1 MTDLFDKLYSQFL
14 RGKTNR
20 KDFEGF
26 KESLNHLSDQELAE
40 RMEAFWDEN
49 TVYPSMEVGRK
60 REIHRRLRL
69 QIHPP
74 KISIRWSRIVA
85 AAAVIAVLSVTAW
98 NFSLLHE
105 LQNANSSFLA
115 EVPAGDKV
123 QLTLP
128 DKSSVKLN
136 SESSLSYAYVNGK
149 RVARLK
155 GEGYFQVSKD
165 RKHPFVVQVG
175 NLNIEVLGTCFNVYS
190 YEENDF
196 VETSLIEGSV
206 RLYDSKSPSESFIL
220 KPSQRNIQSN
230 FKGLLMTFYGS
241 TSIKTGNPEL
251 NSLVATRGMSGM
263 MNTIWLILCAM
274 CFGGA
279 MAASGMLGSITSV
292 FLRFMKRTVGLVT
305 STVASGLFLNI
316 CTADQ
321 YISIILTGNMFK
333 DIYEKKGYES
343 RLLSRTVED
352 SVTVTSVLIPWN
364 TCGMTQATILG
375 VATFI
380 YLPYCFFNLIS
391 PLMSITIAAIGFKI
405 KRKNEKAKSVV
416 AG

>member
-14 RGKTNR
+14 SGKTNR

-74 KISIRWSRIVA
+74 KISIRWSRIVV

-220 KPSQRNIQSN
+220 KPSQKAIYSKNNGKISFHNTDNVKPKIRKQSQWQSQ
-230 FKGLLMTFYGS
+230 L
-241 TSIKTGNPEL
+241 
-251 NSLVATRGMSGM
+251 
-263 MNTIWLILCAM
+263 
-274 CFGGA
+274 
-279 MAASGMLGSITSV
+279 
-292 FLRFMKRTVGLVT
+292 
-305 STVASGLFLNI
+305 
-316 CTADQ
+316 Q
-321 YISIILTGNMFK
+321 
-333 DIYEKKGYES
+333 
-343 RLLSRTVED
+343 
-352 SVTVTSVLIPWN
+352 
-364 TCGMTQATILG
+364 
-375 VATFI
+375 
-380 YLPYCFFNLIS
+380 
-391 PLMSITIAAIGFKI
+391 
-405 KRKNEKAKSVV
+405 
-416 AG
+416 

>member
-1 MTDLFDKLYSQFL
+1 M
-14 RGKTNR
+14 
-20 KDFEGF
+20 
-26 KESLNHLSDQELAE
+26 NHLSDQELAE

-74 KISIRWSRIVA
+74 KISIRWSRIVV

-220 KPSQRNIQSN
+220 KPSQKAIYSKNNGKISFHNTDNVKETAWTQNHLVFQKIERWYGVHIDLLCPEIANDQISGS
-230 FKGLLMTFYGS
+230 FKDEQLSYVMEALKFQYGFNYE
-241 TSIKTGNPEL
+241 ITGN
-251 NSLVATRGMSGM
+251 NV
-263 MNTIWLILCAM
+263 TINKSNQL
-274 CFGGA
+274 
-279 MAASGMLGSITSV
+279 
-292 FLRFMKRTVGLVT
+292 
-305 STVASGLFLNI
+305 
-316 CTADQ
+316 
-321 YISIILTGNMFK
+321 
-333 DIYEKKGYES
+333 
-343 RLLSRTVED
+343 
-352 SVTVTSVLIPWN
+352 
-364 TCGMTQATILG
+364 
-375 VATFI
+375 
-380 YLPYCFFNLIS
+380 
-391 PLMSITIAAIGFKI
+391 KI
-405 KRKNEKAKSVV
+405 K
-416 AG
+416 

>member
-14 RGKTNR
+14 SGKTNR

-74 KISIRWSRIVA
+74 KISIRWSRIVV

-220 KPSQRNIQSN
+220 KPSQKAIYSKNLVFESEKLGSVFQKIERWYGVHIDLLCPEIANDQISGS
-230 FKGLLMTFYGS
+230 FKDEQLSYVMEALKFQYGFNYE
-241 TSIKTGNPEL
+241 ITGN
-251 NSLVATRGMSGM
+251 NV
-263 MNTIWLILCAM
+263 TINKSNQL
-274 CFGGA
+274 
-279 MAASGMLGSITSV
+279 
-292 FLRFMKRTVGLVT
+292 
-305 STVASGLFLNI
+305 
-316 CTADQ
+316 
-321 YISIILTGNMFK
+321 
-333 DIYEKKGYES
+333 
-343 RLLSRTVED
+343 
-352 SVTVTSVLIPWN
+352 
-364 TCGMTQATILG
+364 
-375 VATFI
+375 
-380 YLPYCFFNLIS
+380 
-391 PLMSITIAAIGFKI
+391 KI
-405 KRKNEKAKSVV
+405 K
-416 AG
+416 

>member
-14 RGKTNR
+14 SGKTNR

-136 SESSLSYAYVNGK
+136 SESSLSYAYVNGAC
-149 RVARLK
+149 RPF
-155 GEGYFQVSKD
+155 EGRGVLPGFQG
-165 RKHPFVVQVG
+165 Q
-175 NLNIEVLGTCFNVYS
+175 
-190 YEENDF
+190 
-196 VETSLIEGSV
+196 ETSVCRAGRQSEYRSV
-206 RLYDSKSPSESFIL
+206 GD
-220 KPSQRNIQSN
+220 
-230 FKGLLMTFYGS
+230 LLQ
-241 TSIKTGNPEL
+241 
-251 NSLVATRGMSGM
+251 
-263 MNTIWLILCAM
+263 C
-274 CFGGA
+274 
-279 MAASGMLGSITSV
+279 
-292 FLRFMKRTVGLVT
+292 
-305 STVASGLFLNI
+305 LF
-316 CTADQ
+316 
-321 YISIILTGNMFK
+321 
-333 DIYEKKGYES
+333 
-343 RLLSRTVED
+343 V
-352 SVTVTSVLIPWN
+352 
-364 TCGMTQATILG
+364 
-375 VATFI
+375 
-380 YLPYCFFNLIS
+380 
-391 PLMSITIAAIGFKI
+391 
-405 KRKNEKAKSVV
+405 
-416 AG
+416 

>member
-136 SESSLSYAYVNGK
+136 SESSLSY
-149 RVARLK
+149 
-155 GEGYFQVSKD
+155 FQVSKD

-220 KPSQRNIQSN
+220 KPSQKAIYSKNNGKISFHNTDNVKETAWTQN
-230 FKGLLMTFYGS
+230 H
-241 TSIKTGNPEL
+241 
-251 NSLVATRGMSGM
+251 LVFESEK
-263 MNTIWLILCAM
+263 
-274 CFGGA
+274 
-279 MAASGMLGSITSV
+279 LGSV
-292 FLRFMKRTVGLVT
+292 FQKIERWYGVHIDLLCPEI
-305 STVASGLFLNI
+305 ANDQISG
-316 CTADQ
+316 
-321 YISIILTGNMFK
+321 SFK
-333 DIYEKKGYES
+333 DE
-343 RLLSRTVED
+343 
-352 SVTVTSVLIPWN
+352 
-364 TCGMTQATILG
+364 Q
-375 VATFI
+375 
-380 YLPYCFFNLIS
+380 LPYVMEALKFQYGFNYKI
-391 PLMSITIAAIGFKI
+391 IGNNVTINKPNQSKI
-405 KRKNEKAKSVV
+405 K
-416 AG
+416 

>member
-14 RGKTNR
+14 SGKTNR

-40 RMEAFWDEN
+40 RMEAFWNEN
-49 TVYPSMEVGRK
+49 TVYPPMEVCRK

-74 KISIRWSRIVA
+74 KISIRWSCIV

-220 KPSQRNIQSN
+220 KPSQKAIYSKNNGKISFHNTDNVKEIAWTQN
-230 FKGLLMTFYGS
+230 H
-241 TSIKTGNPEL
+241 
-251 NSLVATRGMSGM
+251 LVFESEK
-263 MNTIWLILCAM
+263 
-274 CFGGA
+274 
-279 MAASGMLGSITSV
+279 LGSV
-292 FLRFMKRTVGLVT
+292 FQKIERWYGVHIDLLCPEI
-305 STVASGLFLNI
+305 ANDQISG
-316 CTADQ
+316 
-321 YISIILTGNMFK
+321 SFK
-333 DIYEKKGYES
+333 DE
-343 RLLSRTVED
+343 
-352 SVTVTSVLIPWN
+352 
-364 TCGMTQATILG
+364 Q
-375 VATFI
+375 
-380 YLPYCFFNLIS
+380 LPYVMEALKFQYGFNYKI
-391 PLMSITIAAIGFKI
+391 IGNNVTINKPNQSKI
-405 KRKNEKAKSVV
+405 K
-416 AG
+416 

>member
-14 RGKTNR
+14 SGKTNR

-136 SESSLSYAYVNGK
+136 SETVSVSAPACNLERSKRSLTMPVRRFASSMTICTFSGV
-149 RVARLK
+149 
-155 GEGYFQVSKD
+155 F
-165 RKHPFVVQVG
+165 
-175 NLNIEVLGTCFNVYS
+175 
-190 YEENDF
+190 
-196 VETSLIEGSV
+196 
-206 RLYDSKSPSESFIL
+206 SP
-220 KPSQRNIQSN
+220 
-230 FKGLLMTFYGS
+230 
-241 TSIKTGNPEL
+241 
-251 NSLVATRGMSGM
+251 GMSR
-263 MNTIWLILCAM
+263 
-274 CFGGA
+274 
-279 MAASGMLGSITSV
+279 ITS
-292 FLRFMKRTVGLVT
+292 
-305 STVASGLFLNI
+305 A
-316 CTADQ
+316 
-321 YISIILTGNMFK
+321 
-333 DIYEKKGYES
+333 
-343 RLLSRTVED
+343 
-352 SVTVTSVLIPWN
+352 
-364 TCGMTQATILG
+364 
-375 VATFI
+375 
-380 YLPYCFFNLIS
+380 
-391 PLMSITIAAIGFKI
+391 
-405 KRKNEKAKSVV
+405 
-416 AG
+416 

>member
-74 KISIRWSRIVA
+74 KISIRWSRIVV

-220 KPSQRNIQSN
+220 KPSQNH
-230 FKGLLMTFYGS
+230 
-241 TSIKTGNPEL
+241 
-251 NSLVATRGMSGM
+251 LVFESEK
-263 MNTIWLILCAM
+263 
-274 CFGGA
+274 
-279 MAASGMLGSITSV
+279 LGSV
-292 FLRFMKRTVGLVT
+292 FQKIERWYGVHIDLLCPEI
-305 STVASGLFLNI
+305 ANDQISG
-316 CTADQ
+316 
-321 YISIILTGNMFK
+321 SFK
-333 DIYEKKGYES
+333 DE
-343 RLLSRTVED
+343 
-352 SVTVTSVLIPWN
+352 
-364 TCGMTQATILG
+364 Q
-375 VATFI
+375 
-380 YLPYCFFNLIS
+380 LPYVMEALKFQYGFNYKI
-391 PLMSITIAAIGFKI
+391 IGNNVTINKPNQSKI
-405 KRKNEKAKSVV
+405 K
-416 AG
+416 

>member
-14 RGKTNR
+14 SGKTNR

-74 KISIRWSRIVA
+74 KISIRWSRIVV

-220 KPSQRNIQSN
+220 KPSQKAIYSKNNGKISFHNTDNVKETAWTQNHLVFQKIERWYGVHID
-230 FKGLLMTFYGS
+230 LLCPEIANDQISGS
-241 TSIKTGNPEL
+241 
-251 NSLVATRGMSGM
+251 
-263 MNTIWLILCAM
+263 
-274 CFGGA
+274 
-279 MAASGMLGSITSV
+279 
-292 FLRFMKRTVGLVT
+292 
-305 STVASGLFLNI
+305 
-316 CTADQ
+316 
-321 YISIILTGNMFK
+321 FK
-333 DIYEKKGYES
+333 DE
-343 RLLSRTVED
+343 
-352 SVTVTSVLIPWN
+352 
-364 TCGMTQATILG
+364 Q
-375 VATFI
+375 
-380 YLPYCFFNLIS
+380 LPYVMEALKFQYGFNYKI
-391 PLMSITIAAIGFKI
+391 IGNNVTINKPNQSKI
-405 KRKNEKAKSVV
+405 K
-416 AG
+416 

>member
-14 RGKTNR
+14 SGKTNR

-26 KESLNHLSDQELAE
+26 KESLNHLSASSWSE

-74 KISIRWSRIVA
+74 KISIRWSRIVV

-206 RLYDSKSPSESFIL
+206 SKSPSESFIL
-220 KPSQRNIQSN
+220 KPSQKAIYSKNNGKISFHNTDNVKETAWTQNHLVFESEKLGSVFQKIERWYGVHIDLLCPEIANDQISGS
-230 FKGLLMTFYGS
+230 FKDEQLSYVMEALKFQYGFNYE
-241 TSIKTGNPEL
+241 ITGN
-251 NSLVATRGMSGM
+251 NV
-263 MNTIWLILCAM
+263 TINKSNQL
-274 CFGGA
+274 
-279 MAASGMLGSITSV
+279 
-292 FLRFMKRTVGLVT
+292 
-305 STVASGLFLNI
+305 
-316 CTADQ
+316 
-321 YISIILTGNMFK
+321 
-333 DIYEKKGYES
+333 
-343 RLLSRTVED
+343 
-352 SVTVTSVLIPWN
+352 
-364 TCGMTQATILG
+364 
-375 VATFI
+375 
-380 YLPYCFFNLIS
+380 
-391 PLMSITIAAIGFKI
+391 KI
-405 KRKNEKAKSVV
+405 K
-416 AG
+416 

>member
-14 RGKTNR
+14 SGKTNR

-40 RMEAFWDEN
+40 RMEAFWNEN
-49 TVYPSMEVGRK
+49 TVYPPMEVCRK

-155 GEGYFQVSKD
+155 GEDFQVSKD

-220 KPSQRNIQSN
+220 KPSQKAIYSKNNGKISFHNTDNVKEIAWTQN
-230 FKGLLMTFYGS
+230 H
-241 TSIKTGNPEL
+241 
-251 NSLVATRGMSGM
+251 LVFESEK
-263 MNTIWLILCAM
+263 
-274 CFGGA
+274 
-279 MAASGMLGSITSV
+279 LGSV
-292 FLRFMKRTVGLVT
+292 FQKIERWYGVHIDLLCPEI
-305 STVASGLFLNI
+305 ANDQISG
-316 CTADQ
+316 
-321 YISIILTGNMFK
+321 SFK
-333 DIYEKKGYES
+333 DE
-343 RLLSRTVED
+343 
-352 SVTVTSVLIPWN
+352 
-364 TCGMTQATILG
+364 Q
-375 VATFI
+375 
-380 YLPYCFFNLIS
+380 LPYVMEALKFQYGFNYKI
-391 PLMSITIAAIGFKI
+391 IGNNVTINKPNQSKI
-405 KRKNEKAKSVV
+405 K
-416 AG
+416 